1 MLQQYSLGYFLFI
14 IALILLPFNGL
25 PLTILGEGSKEGALY
40 PLIILV
46 FIFIFQNS
54 IIRINSNIYIQRI
67 LFKFIIFVLF
77 FFIYIFFVYFF
88 NYEVISNVYYME
100 RTGNIR
106 FFQQI
111 TQLGLGFLILFSI
124 SFYLNS
130 EQKMFSMVKA
140 LRYIIIFYILFSLFQ
155 FIAYTFN
162 GFTLTI
168 YRIIGNYI
176 YPEGLVEFALERRH
190 ALHSVSQEPSFLS
203 MYLSFVSPFAI
214 AYALLKK
221 RFLILFLI
229 TLIILMSLSRTGY
242 VIYSFQVFL
251 LFFLFKYKYF
261 TLKKFLT
268 YILLLIPI
276 LVVVSLTPF
285 IDTLLS
291 LFDIENNGSNA
302 ARYAGAYSAIE
313 VWLHNNIFFGVG
325 LGQTGF
331 HSIQYLPSWGF
342 LSGDVYDT
350 VNGLRWPPI
359 HNLLIRVLVEIGLI
373 GFIFWV
379 GMFIYFLKKVHFI
392 IYIKYKYLGYID
404 WLGYAIFVSLI
415 GVFLSMF
422 NRELFTNMIIWI
434 VLGIALSYIKINI
447 KSKEIKN
454 ATKKNT

>member
-1 MLQQYSLGYFLFI
+1 
-14 IALILLPFNGL
+14 
-25 PLTILGEGSKEGALY
+25 
-40 PLIILV
+40 
-46 FIFIFQNS
+46 
-54 IIRINSNIYIQRI
+54 
-67 LFKFIIFVLF
+67 
-77 FFIYIFFVYFF
+77 
-88 NYEVISNVYYME
+88 
-100 RTGNIR
+100 
-106 FFQQI
+106 
-111 TQLGLGFLILFSI
+111 
-124 SFYLNS
+124 
-130 EQKMFSMVKA
+130 
-140 LRYIIIFYILFSLFQ
+140 
-155 FIAYTFN
+155 
-162 GFTLTI
+162 
-168 YRIIGNYI
+168 
-176 YPEGLVEFALERRH
+176 
-190 ALHSVSQEPSFLS
+190 
-203 MYLSFVSPFAI
+203 
-214 AYALLKK
+214 
-221 RFLILFLI
+221 
-229 TLIILMSLSRTGY
+229 MSLSRTGY

-261 TLKKFLT
+261 TLKKFLI

-285 IDTLLS
+285 IDTFLS

-331 HSIQYLPSWGF
+331 HSIQYLPNWGF
-342 LSGDVYDT
+342 LSADVYDT
-350 VNGLRWPPI
+350 VNDLRWPPI